1 MGLKNLF
8 VRRIPPEEMQ
18 AGKDYGATMD
28 AVQKEMAPR
37 MRELGFR
44 GKGRTYNRRDADGI
58 IQIINIQLGAY
69 PLGGN
74 EIPGLRYNLHG
85 KYTVNLGTFLP
96 CVEAADEL
104 ARPRKGIR
112 RSGHLETRLG
122 NVTSGQDEWRPVEP
136 GIAPRLIAWIEEGAL
151 PHFERLSSY
160 ENVVAQY
167 FRESGSLCPGVPPWF
182 KEHYIAGLVAAECG
196 QYEHAHA
203 CFAKARRDPKAKEIF
218 RNRMD
223 RVEATWPA

>member
-1 MGLKNLF
+1 
-8 VRRIPPEEMQ
+8 
-18 AGKDYGATMD
+18 MD
-28 AVQKEMAPR
+28 AVQMEMAPR

-44 GKGRTYNRRDADGI
+44 SKGRTYNRQDADGI

-96 CVEAADEL
+96 CVEAVEGRFGSAK
-104 ARPRKGIR
+104 AIR

-122 NVTSGQDEWRPVEP
+122 NVTSGKDVWKPVRP
-136 GIAPRLIAWIEEGAL
+136 GIAPALIAWIEEGAL
-151 PHFERLSSY
+151 PYFEHLGSY
-160 ENVVAQY
+160 EKILACY
-167 FRESGSLCPGVPPWF
+167 GGEHGGLRHGLPLFAREHFIG
-182 KEHYIAGLVAAECG
+182 GLVAAECG
-196 QYEHAHA
+196 KYDQARA
-203 CFAKARRDPKAKEIF
+203 CFAKARENLKGKEIF
-218 RNRMD
+218 RMRMD